1 MVLSNFDIE
10 KCLAEGPETALEKH
24 LVAEYLEA
32 KGYRW
37 GHLDHLP
44 AEVVKE
50 LMQGACRYA
59 SLKLADIEA
68 KRHFREHIRPPT

>member
-10 KCLAEGPETALEKH
+10 KCVAEGPESALEKH
-24 LVAEYLEA
+24 LVAEFLEE

-44 AEVVKE
+44 AELVKE

-59 SLKLADIEA
+59 SLKLAEIEA
-68 KRHFREHIRPPT
+68 KRLFREHIRPPT